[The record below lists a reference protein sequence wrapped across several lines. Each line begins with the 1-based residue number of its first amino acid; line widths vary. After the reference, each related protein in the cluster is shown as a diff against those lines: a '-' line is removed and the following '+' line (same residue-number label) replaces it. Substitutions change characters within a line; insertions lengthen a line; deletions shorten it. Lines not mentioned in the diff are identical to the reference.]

1 MEPPEIRMIAV
12 TDNITHYAVVAIT
25 VTMEELRSYD
35 VELTMT
41 EEEAVSTAKHIVEQ
55 YKKTDI
61 GS

>member
-41 EEEAVSTAKHIVEQ
+41 EKEAVSTAKHVVAQ
-55 YKKTDI
+55 YRKTNI